1 MIEKDILRKLQLIVF
16 DLDGTLVDDNNE
28 IGIESRK
35 LVKELSAL
43 GVKFSIATGRLLSA
57 VTEHA
62 DALGID
68 TPLITLDGSLIQNR
82 KWDKSVFVSPLPQK
96 YVKRALKLA
105 DQNLLKVALCH
116 DRAIYYTEEN
126 YLLSSVMDKFG
137 AKFRQVASY
146 DNYLE
151 NTLEVIVA
159 GDYMQNVKN
168 VSSKMSF
175 PHTFGVRTAFYKAN
189 SQGGFYYLEIRKI
202 GCSKGDGLKRLLN
215 HLHIRMKR
223 TAVVGDWYNDKS
235 LFEND
240 SIKVAMAN
248 AVPELKRMADLVLKK
263 TNNEDGAADFLKMV
277 LDAKKEH
284 A

>member
-1 MIEKDILRKLQLIVF
+1 MKMNDILSKLELIVM
-16 DLDGTLVDDNNE
+16 DLDGSLVDDNNE
-28 IGIESRK
+28 IGDESKSLIR
-35 LVKELSAL
+35 ELSGL

-62 DALGID
+62 EALGID

-82 KWDKSVFVSPLPQK
+82 KGEKTVFVSPLPVK

-116 DRAIYYTEEN
+116 DRAIYFTEEN

-137 AKFRQVASY
+137 AKFRQVSSY

-151 NTLEVIVA
+151 DTLEVVVA
-159 GDYMQNVKN
+159 GDYQQNVRN
-168 VSSKMSF
+168 VSHKMSF
-175 PHTFGVRTAFYKAN
+175 PYTFGVRTAFYKAN

-202 GCSKGDGLKRLLN
+202 GCSKGDGLKKLLR
-215 HLHIRMKR
+215 HLRIRMTR

-240 SIKVAMAN
+240 SFKVAMAN

-263 TNNEDGAADFLKMV
+263 TNNEDGVAEFLKMV
-277 LDAKKEH
+277 LQAKKGH